1 MKYLTNN
8 RFGKLIRGKGMLILV
23 LNPFI
28 VFSQQSFDL
37 KQCIKTGLEQN
48 YQIRIS
54 KNEQKIADNNMTIG
68 NAGFLPTVSLNSTYS
83 QRLNNVEQIPADGS
97 AIVKNN
103 NVNNSAFDAGVNL
116 NWTVFDGFRVQTN
129 YSKLK
134 QLQQIGELNML
145 LNVENFIASLSS
157 EYFNYV
163 HQNIQLNNLKSAV
176 RLSKE
181 RLRIVE
187 AHYNIGSM
195 SRLDLQQAKVDF
207 NADSSKLIRQKE
219 VVFSTRVKLNQLMAL
234 KNVEEQISVTDTAI
248 VFNALLSKDQL
259 WKKTL
264 QSNIYILLS
273 EKEKMLKTID
283 LKQAKSRNYPYLKL
297 NAGYGYVQNKY
308 EYNAYRQQNQL
319 GSNLGLTLGFTLF
332 DGFNR
337 SREQTNAEVGKMM
350 EEELVNLK
358 LITKDEIKNQNPEWP
373 AYKKYFM
380 HGTSHF
386 LGLDVHDVGN
396 KYQAMQA
403 GMVFTCEPGI
413 YIPEES
419 IGIRIENNILITDK
433 APVDLM
439 ATMPVE
445 VSDIES
451 LMRK

>member
-116 NWTVFDGFRVQTN
+116 NWTVFEGFRVQTN

-187 AHYNIGSM
+187 ARYNIGSM

-207 NADSSKLIRQKE
+207 NADSSKLIRQRE

-234 KNVEEQISVTDTAI
+234 KNVEQQISVTDTAI

-264 QSNIYILLS
+264 QSNIFILLS
-273 EKEKMLKTID
+273 EKEKMLKTIV

-297 NAGYGYVQNKY
+297 NAGYGYVQNRY

-337 SREQTNAEVGKMM
+337 SREQTNAKIAIENKQLAN
-350 EEELVNLK
+350 EELLLSIESDFSNIWMAYENNMQLTALERENLTNAVENYEIAIERYK
-358 LITKDEIKNQNPEWP
+358 LGDLSGIELREAQNSLLEAEERLVQAQYNTKLCEISLLQIS
-373 AYKKYFM
+373 
-380 HGTSHF
+380 GS
-386 LGLDVHDVGN
+386 
-396 KYQAMQA
+396 AMQ
-403 GMVFTCEPGI
+403 
-413 YIPEES
+413 
-419 IGIRIENNILITDK
+419 
-433 APVDLM
+433 LM
-439 ATMPVE
+439 N
-445 VSDIES
+445 
-451 LMRK
+451 

>member
-1 MKYLTNN
+1 MKYLTNI
-8 RFGKLIRGKGMLILV
+8 RICKLIRTKGILILV
-23 LNPFI
+23 LNPFF

-83 QRLNNVEQIPADGS
+83 QRSNDVEQIPADGS
-97 AIVKNN
+97 ASVKNN

-145 LNVENFIASLSS
+145 LNVENFIAGISS

-187 AHYNIGSM
+187 ARYNIGSM

-207 NADSSKLIRQKE
+207 NADSSKLIRQRE

-337 SREQTNAEVGKMM
+337 SREQTNARIEIENKQLAN
-350 EEELVNLK
+350 EELLLSIESDFSN
-358 LITKDEIKNQNPEWP
+358 IWM
-373 AYKKYFM
+373 AY
-380 HGTSHF
+380 
-386 LGLDVHDVGN
+386 
-396 KYQAMQA
+396 
-403 GMVFTCEPGI
+403 
-413 YIPEES
+413 
-419 IGIRIENNILITDK
+419 ENNMQLTTLERENLSNAVENYEIAIERYKLG
-433 APVDLM
+433 DL
-439 ATMPVE
+439 
-445 VSDIES
+445 SGIELREAQNS
-451 LMRK
+451 LLEAEERLVQAQYNTKLCEISLLQISGSAMLLMN

>member
-1 MKYLTNN
+1 
-8 RFGKLIRGKGMLILV
+8 MLILI

-37 KQCIKTGLEQN
+37 KQCITTGLEQN

-54 KNEQKIADNNMTIG
+54 KNEQKIADNNLTIG

-187 AHYNIGSM
+187 ARYNIGSM

-207 NADSSKLIRQKE
+207 NADSSKLIRQRE

-234 KNVEEQISVTDTAI
+234 KNVEQQISVTDTAI

-264 QSNIYILLS
+264 QSNIFILLS
-273 EKEKMLKTID
+273 EKEKMLKRR
-283 LKQAKSRNYPYLKL
+283 SFKL
-297 NAGYGYVQNKY
+297 
-308 EYNAYRQQNQL
+308 
-319 GSNLGLTLGFTLF
+319 
-332 DGFNR
+332 
-337 SREQTNAEVGKMM
+337 
-350 EEELVNLK
+350 
-358 LITKDEIKNQNPEWP
+358 
-373 AYKKYFM
+373 
-380 HGTSHF
+380 
-386 LGLDVHDVGN
+386 
-396 KYQAMQA
+396 
-403 GMVFTCEPGI
+403 
-413 YIPEES
+413 
-419 IGIRIENNILITDK
+419 
-433 APVDLM
+433 
-439 ATMPVE
+439 
-445 VSDIES
+445 
-451 LMRK
+451 

>member
-1 MKYLTNN
+1 MKYLTNI
-8 RFGKLIRGKGMLILV
+8 RICKLIRTKGMLILL

-116 NWTVFDGFRVQTN
+116 NWTVFEGFRVQTN

-145 LNVENFIASLSS
+145 LNVENFIAGISS

-187 AHYNIGSM
+187 ARYNIGSM

-219 VVFSTRVKLNQLMAL
+219 VVFSSRVKLNQLMAL

-297 NAGYGYVQNKY
+297 NAGYGYVQNRY

-337 SREQTNAEVGKMM
+337 SREQTNARIEIENKQLAN
-350 EEELVNLK
+350 EELLLSIESDFSNIWMAYENNMQLTTLERENLSNAVENYEIAIERYK
-358 LITKDEIKNQNPEWP
+358 LGDLSGIELREAQNSLLEAEERLVQAQYNTKLCEISLLQIS
-373 AYKKYFM
+373 
-380 HGTSHF
+380 GS
-386 LGLDVHDVGN
+386 
-396 KYQAMQA
+396 AMQ
-403 GMVFTCEPGI
+403 
-413 YIPEES
+413 
-419 IGIRIENNILITDK
+419 
-433 APVDLM
+433 LM
-439 ATMPVE
+439 N
-445 VSDIES
+445 
-451 LMRK
+451 

>member
-8 RFGKLIRGKGMLILV
+8 RFGKLIRGKGMLILI

-37 KQCIKTGLEQN
+37 KQCITTGLEQN

-54 KNEQKIADNNMTIG
+54 KNEQKIADNNLTIG
-68 NAGFLPTVSLNSTYS
+68 NAGFLPTISLNSTYS
-83 QRLNNVEQIPADGS
+83 QRLNSVEQIPADGS

-187 AHYNIGSM
+187 ARYNIGSM

-234 KNVEEQISVTDTAI
+234 KNVEQQISVTDTAI

-273 EKEKMLKTID
+273 EKERMLKMID

-297 NAGYGYVQNKY
+297 NAGYGYVQNRY

-337 SREQTNAEVGKMM
+337 SREQTNARIEIENKQLAN
-350 EEELVNLK
+350 EELLLSIESDFSNIWMAYENNMQLTTLERENLSNAVENYEIAIERYK
-358 LITKDEIKNQNPEWP
+358 LGDLSGIELREAQNSLLEAEERLVQAQYYTKLCEISLLQIS
-373 AYKKYFM
+373 
-380 HGTSHF
+380 GS
-386 LGLDVHDVGN
+386 
-396 KYQAMQA
+396 AMQ
-403 GMVFTCEPGI
+403 
-413 YIPEES
+413 
-419 IGIRIENNILITDK
+419 
-433 APVDLM
+433 LM
-439 ATMPVE
+439 N
-445 VSDIES
+445 
-451 LMRK
+451 

>member
-1 MKYLTNN
+1 MKYLTNI
-8 RFGKLIRGKGMLILV
+8 RICKLIRTKGMLILL

-54 KNEQKIADNNMTIG
+54 KNEQKIADNNLTIG
-68 NAGFLPTVSLNSTYS
+68 NAGFLPTISLNSTYS

-97 AIVKNN
+97 ANVKNN

-116 NWTVFDGFRVQTN
+116 NWTVFEGFRVQTN

-145 LNVENFIASLSS
+145 LNVENFIAGISS

-187 AHYNIGSM
+187 ARYNIGSM

-273 EKEKMLKTID
+273 EKEKMLKIID

-337 SREQTNAEVGKMM
+337 SREQTNARIEIENKQLAN
-350 EEELVNLK
+350 EELLLSIESDFSNIWMAYENNMQLTTLERENLSNAVENYEIAIERYK
-358 LITKDEIKNQNPEWP
+358 LGDLSGIELREAQNSLLEAEERLVQAQYNTKLCEISLLQIS
-373 AYKKYFM
+373 
-380 HGTSHF
+380 GS
-386 LGLDVHDVGN
+386 
-396 KYQAMQA
+396 AMQ
-403 GMVFTCEPGI
+403 
-413 YIPEES
+413 
-419 IGIRIENNILITDK
+419 
-433 APVDLM
+433 LM
-439 ATMPVE
+439 N
-445 VSDIES
+445 
-451 LMRK
+451 

>member
-1 MKYLTNN
+1 MKYLTNIHIS
-8 RFGKLIRGKGMLILV
+8 KLIRKKGMLILL

-54 KNEQKIADNNMTIG
+54 KNEQKIADNNLTIG

-97 AIVKNN
+97 ANVKNN

-134 QLQQIGELNML
+134 QLQQVGELNML
-145 LNVENFIASLSS
+145 LNVENFIAGISS

-187 AHYNIGSM
+187 ARYNIGSM

-207 NADSSKLIRQKE
+207 NADSSKLIRQRE

-337 SREQTNAEVGKMM
+337 SREQTNARIEIENKQLAN
-350 EEELVNLK
+350 EELLLSIESDFSN
-358 LITKDEIKNQNPEWP
+358 IWM
-373 AYKKYFM
+373 AY
-380 HGTSHF
+380 
-386 LGLDVHDVGN
+386 
-396 KYQAMQA
+396 
-403 GMVFTCEPGI
+403 
-413 YIPEES
+413 
-419 IGIRIENNILITDK
+419 ENNMQLTTLERENLSNAVENYEIAIERYKLG
-433 APVDLM
+433 DL
-439 ATMPVE
+439 
-445 VSDIES
+445 SGIELREAQNS
-451 LMRK
+451 LLEAEERLVQAQYNTKLCEISLLQISGSAMLLMN

>member
-1 MKYLTNN
+1 MKYLTNI
-8 RFGKLIRGKGMLILV
+8 RICKLIRTKGMLILL

-116 NWTVFDGFRVQTN
+116 NWTVFEGFRVQTN

-145 LNVENFIASLSS
+145 LNVENFIAGISS

-187 AHYNIGSM
+187 ARYNIGSM

-297 NAGYGYVQNKY
+297 NAGYGYVQNRY

-337 SREQTNAEVGKMM
+337 SREQTNARIEIENKQLAN
-350 EEELVNLK
+350 EELLLSIESDFSN
-358 LITKDEIKNQNPEWP
+358 IWM
-373 AYKKYFM
+373 AY
-380 HGTSHF
+380 
-386 LGLDVHDVGN
+386 
-396 KYQAMQA
+396 
-403 GMVFTCEPGI
+403 
-413 YIPEES
+413 
-419 IGIRIENNILITDK
+419 ENNMQLTTLERENLSNAVENYEIAIERYKLG
-433 APVDLM
+433 DLSGIELRE
-439 ATMPVE
+439 AQNSLLEAEERLVQAQYNTKLCEISLLQISGSTMQ
-445 VSDIES
+445 
-451 LMRK
+451 LMN

>member
-1 MKYLTNN
+1 MKYLTNI
-8 RFGKLIRGKGMLILV
+8 RICKLIRTKGMLILL

-83 QRLNNVEQIPADGS
+83 QRSNDVEQIPADGS
-97 AIVKNN
+97 ANVKNN

-134 QLQQIGELNML
+134 QLQQVGELNML
-145 LNVENFIASLSS
+145 LNVENFIAGISS

-187 AHYNIGSM
+187 ARYNIGSM

-337 SREQTNAEVGKMM
+337 SREQTNARIEIENKQLAN
-350 EEELVNLK
+350 EELLLSIESDFSN
-358 LITKDEIKNQNPEWP
+358 IWM
-373 AYKKYFM
+373 AY
-380 HGTSHF
+380 
-386 LGLDVHDVGN
+386 
-396 KYQAMQA
+396 
-403 GMVFTCEPGI
+403 
-413 YIPEES
+413 
-419 IGIRIENNILITDK
+419 ENNMQLTTLERENLSNAVENYEIAIERYKLG
-433 APVDLM
+433 DL
-439 ATMPVE
+439 
-445 VSDIES
+445 SGIELREAQNS
-451 LMRK
+451 LLEAEERLVQAQYNTKLCEISLLQISGSAMLLMN

>member
-1 MKYLTNN
+1 MKYLTNI
-8 RFGKLIRGKGMLILV
+8 RICKLIRTKGMLILL

-145 LNVENFIASLSS
+145 LNVENFIAGISS

-187 AHYNIGSM
+187 ARYNIGSM

-207 NADSSKLIRQKE
+207 NADSSKLIRQRE

-234 KNVEEQISVTDTAI
+234 KNVEQQISVTDTAI

-297 NAGYGYVQNKY
+297 NAGYGYVQNRY

-337 SREQTNAEVGKMM
+337 SREQTNARIEIENKQLAN
-350 EEELVNLK
+350 EELLLSIESDFSNIWMAYENNMQLTTLERENLSNAVENYEIAIERYK
-358 LITKDEIKNQNPEWP
+358 LGDLSGIELREAQNSLLEAEERLVQAQYNTKLCEISLLQIS
-373 AYKKYFM
+373 
-380 HGTSHF
+380 GS
-386 LGLDVHDVGN
+386 
-396 KYQAMQA
+396 AMQ
-403 GMVFTCEPGI
+403 
-413 YIPEES
+413 
-419 IGIRIENNILITDK
+419 
-433 APVDLM
+433 LM
-439 ATMPVE
+439 N
-445 VSDIES
+445 
-451 LMRK
+451 

>member
-1 MKYLTNN
+1 MKYLTNI
-8 RFGKLIRGKGMLILV
+8 RICKLIRTKGILILV
-23 LNPFI
+23 LNPFF

-83 QRLNNVEQIPADGS
+83 QRSNDVEQIPADGS
-97 AIVKNN
+97 ASVKNN

-145 LNVENFIASLSS
+145 LNVENFIAGISS

-187 AHYNIGSM
+187 ARYNIGSM

-207 NADSSKLIRQKE
+207 NADSSKLIRQRE

-337 SREQTNAEVGKMM
+337 SREQTNARIEIENKQLAN
-350 EEELVNLK
+350 EELLLSIESDFSN
-358 LITKDEIKNQNPEWP
+358 IWM
-373 AYKKYFM
+373 AY
-380 HGTSHF
+380 
-386 LGLDVHDVGN
+386 
-396 KYQAMQA
+396 
-403 GMVFTCEPGI
+403 
-413 YIPEES
+413 
-419 IGIRIENNILITDK
+419 ENNMQLTTLERENLSNAVENYEIAIERYKLG
-433 APVDLM
+433 DL
-439 ATMPVE
+439 
-445 VSDIES
+445 SGIELREAQNS
-451 LMRK
+451 LLEAEERLVQAQYNTKLCEISLLQISGSAVQLMN

>member
-8 RFGKLIRGKGMLILV
+8 RFGKLIRSKGMLILV

-37 KQCIKTGLEQN
+37 KQCITTGLEQN

-54 KNEQKIADNNMTIG
+54 KNEQKIADNNLTIG
-68 NAGFLPTVSLNSTYS
+68 NAGFLPTISLNSTYS
-83 QRLNNVEQIPADGS
+83 QRLNSVEQISADGS

-187 AHYNIGSM
+187 ARYNIGSM

-207 NADSSKLIRQKE
+207 NADSSKLIRQRE

-234 KNVEEQISVTDTAI
+234 KNVEQQISVTDTAI

-273 EKEKMLKTID
+273 EKERMLKMID

-297 NAGYGYVQNKY
+297 NAGYGYVQNRY

-337 SREQTNAEVGKMM
+337 SREQTNARIEIENKQLAN
-350 EEELVNLK
+350 EELLLSIESDFSN
-358 LITKDEIKNQNPEWP
+358 IWM
-373 AYKKYFM
+373 AY
-380 HGTSHF
+380 
-386 LGLDVHDVGN
+386 
-396 KYQAMQA
+396 
-403 GMVFTCEPGI
+403 
-413 YIPEES
+413 
-419 IGIRIENNILITDK
+419 ENNMQLTTLERENLSNAVENYEIAIERYKLG
-433 APVDLM
+433 DLSGIELRE
-439 ATMPVE
+439 AQNSLLEAEERLVQAQYNTKLCEISLLQISGSTMQ
-445 VSDIES
+445 
-451 LMRK
+451 LMN

>member
-1 MKYLTNN
+1 MKHLTNI
-8 RFGKLIRGKGMLILV
+8 GICKWIRTKWLLILL

-28 VFSQQSFDL
+28 VSSQQSFNL
-37 KQCIKTGLEQN
+37 KQCITTGLEQN

-54 KNEQKIADNNMTIG
+54 KNEQKIADNNLTIG
-68 NAGFLPTVSLNSTYS
+68 NAGFLPTISLNSTYS
-83 QRLNNVEQIPADGS
+83 QRLNSVGQIPADGS

-103 NVNNSAFDAGVNL
+103 NVNNSAFDAGVSL

-187 AHYNIGSM
+187 ARYNIGSM

-207 NADSSKLIRQKE
+207 NADSSKLIRQRE

-234 KNVEEQISVTDTAI
+234 KNVEQQISVTDTAI

-273 EKEKMLKTID
+273 EKERMLKMID

-297 NAGYGYVQNKY
+297 NAGYGYVQNRY

-337 SREQTNAEVGKMM
+337 SREQTNARIEIENKQLAN
-350 EEELVNLK
+350 EELLLSIESDFSNIWMAYENNMQLTTLERENLSNAVENYEIAIERYK
-358 LITKDEIKNQNPEWP
+358 LGDLSGIELREAQNSLLEAEERLVQAQYNTKLCEISLLQIS
-373 AYKKYFM
+373 
-380 HGTSHF
+380 GS
-386 LGLDVHDVGN
+386 
-396 KYQAMQA
+396 AMQ
-403 GMVFTCEPGI
+403 
-413 YIPEES
+413 
-419 IGIRIENNILITDK
+419 
-433 APVDLM
+433 LM
-439 ATMPVE
+439 N
-445 VSDIES
+445 
-451 LMRK
+451 

>member
-1 MKYLTNN
+1 MKYLTNIHIS
-8 RFGKLIRGKGMLILV
+8 KLIRKKGMLILL

-54 KNEQKIADNNMTIG
+54 KNEQKIADNNLTIG
-68 NAGFLPTVSLNSTYS
+68 NAGFLPSVSLNSTYS

-97 AIVKNN
+97 ANVKNN

-134 QLQQIGELNML
+134 QLQQVGELNML
-145 LNVENFIASLSS
+145 LNVENFIAGISS

-187 AHYNIGSM
+187 ARYNIGSM

-207 NADSSKLIRQKE
+207 NADSSKLIRQRE

-337 SREQTNAEVGKMM
+337 SREQTNARIEIENKQLAN
-350 EEELVNLK
+350 EELLLSIESDFSN
-358 LITKDEIKNQNPEWP
+358 IWM
-373 AYKKYFM
+373 AY
-380 HGTSHF
+380 
-386 LGLDVHDVGN
+386 
-396 KYQAMQA
+396 
-403 GMVFTCEPGI
+403 
-413 YIPEES
+413 
-419 IGIRIENNILITDK
+419 ENNMQLTTLERENLSNAVENYEIAIERYKLG
-433 APVDLM
+433 DL
-439 ATMPVE
+439 
-445 VSDIES
+445 SGIELREAQNS
-451 LMRK
+451 LLEAEERLVQAQYNTKLCEISLLQISGSAMLLMN

>member
-1 MKYLTNN
+1 MKYLTNI
-8 RFGKLIRGKGMLILV
+8 RICKLIRTKGMLILL

-54 KNEQKIADNNMTIG
+54 KNEQKIADNNLTIG
-68 NAGFLPTVSLNSTYS
+68 NAGFLPTISLNSTYS

-97 AIVKNN
+97 ANVKNN

-116 NWTVFDGFRVQTN
+116 NWTVFEGFRVQTN

-145 LNVENFIASLSS
+145 LNVENFIAGISS

-187 AHYNIGSM
+187 ARYNIGSM

-207 NADSSKLIRQKE
+207 NADSSKLIRQRE

-337 SREQTNAEVGKMM
+337 SREQTNARIEIENKQLAN
-350 EEELVNLK
+350 EELLLSIESDFSNIWMAYENNMQLTTLERENLSNAVENYEIAIERYK
-358 LITKDEIKNQNPEWP
+358 LGDLSGIELREAQNSLLEAEERLVQAQYNTKLCEISLLQIS
-373 AYKKYFM
+373 
-380 HGTSHF
+380 GS
-386 LGLDVHDVGN
+386 
-396 KYQAMQA
+396 AMQ
-403 GMVFTCEPGI
+403 
-413 YIPEES
+413 
-419 IGIRIENNILITDK
+419 
-433 APVDLM
+433 LM
-439 ATMPVE
+439 N
-445 VSDIES
+445 
-451 LMRK
+451 

>member
-1 MKYLTNN
+1 MKHLTNI
-8 RFGKLIRGKGMLILV
+8 GICKWIRTKWLLILL

-28 VFSQQSFDL
+28 VFSQQSFNL
-37 KQCIKTGLEQN
+37 KQCITTGLEQN

-54 KNEQKIADNNMTIG
+54 KNEQKIADNNLTIG
-68 NAGFLPTVSLNSTYS
+68 NAGFLPTISLNSTYS
-83 QRLNNVEQIPADGS
+83 QRLNSVEQISADGS

-187 AHYNIGSM
+187 ARYNIGSM

-207 NADSSKLIRQKE
+207 NADSSKLIRQRE

-234 KNVEEQISVTDTAI
+234 KNVEQQISVTDTAI

-297 NAGYGYVQNKY
+297 NAGYGYVQNRY

-337 SREQTNAEVGKMM
+337 SREQTNAKIAIENKQLAN
-350 EEELVNLK
+350 EELLLSIESDFSNIWMAYENNMQLTALERENLTNAVENYEIAIERYK
-358 LITKDEIKNQNPEWP
+358 LGDLSGIELREAQNSLLEAEERLVQAQYNTKLCEISLLQIS
-373 AYKKYFM
+373 
-380 HGTSHF
+380 GS
-386 LGLDVHDVGN
+386 
-396 KYQAMQA
+396 AMQ
-403 GMVFTCEPGI
+403 
-413 YIPEES
+413 
-419 IGIRIENNILITDK
+419 
-433 APVDLM
+433 LM
-439 ATMPVE
+439 N
-445 VSDIES
+445 
-451 LMRK
+451 

>member
-8 RFGKLIRGKGMLILV
+8 RFGKLIRSKGMLILV

-37 KQCIKTGLEQN
+37 KQCITTGLEQN

-54 KNEQKIADNNMTIG
+54 KNEQKIADNNLTIG
-68 NAGFLPTVSLNSTYS
+68 NAGFLPTISLNSTYS
-83 QRLNNVEQIPADGS
+83 QRLNSVEQIPADGS

-187 AHYNIGSM
+187 ARYNIGSM

-207 NADSSKLIRQKE
+207 NADSSKLIRQRE

-234 KNVEEQISVTDTAI
+234 KNVEQQISVTDTAI

-273 EKEKMLKTID
+273 EKERMLKMID

-337 SREQTNAEVGKMM
+337 SREQTNARIEIENKQLAN
-350 EEELVNLK
+350 EELLLSIESDFSNIWMAYENNMQLTALERENLSNAVENYEIAIERYK
-358 LITKDEIKNQNPEWP
+358 LGDLSGIELREAQNSLLEAEERLVQAQYNTKLCEISLSQIS
-373 AYKKYFM
+373 
-380 HGTSHF
+380 GS
-386 LGLDVHDVGN
+386 
-396 KYQAMQA
+396 AMQ
-403 GMVFTCEPGI
+403 
-413 YIPEES
+413 
-419 IGIRIENNILITDK
+419 
-433 APVDLM
+433 LM
-439 ATMPVE
+439 N
-445 VSDIES
+445 
-451 LMRK
+451 

>member
-1 MKYLTNN
+1 MKYLTNI
-8 RFGKLIRGKGMLILV
+8 RICKLIRTKGMLILL

-116 NWTVFDGFRVQTN
+116 NWTVFEGFRVQTN

-145 LNVENFIASLSS
+145 LNVENFIAGISS

-187 AHYNIGSM
+187 ARYNIGSM

-219 VVFSTRVKLNQLMAL
+219 VVFSSRVKLNQLMAL

-297 NAGYGYVQNKY
+297 NAGYGYVQNRY

-337 SREQTNAEVGKMM
+337 SREQTNARIEIENKQLAN
-350 EEELVNLK
+350 EELLLSIESDFSN
-358 LITKDEIKNQNPEWP
+358 IWM
-373 AYKKYFM
+373 AY
-380 HGTSHF
+380 
-386 LGLDVHDVGN
+386 
-396 KYQAMQA
+396 
-403 GMVFTCEPGI
+403 
-413 YIPEES
+413 
-419 IGIRIENNILITDK
+419 ENNMQLTTLERENLSNAVENYEIAIERYKLG
-433 APVDLM
+433 DLSGIELRE
-439 ATMPVE
+439 AQNSLLEAEERLVQAQYNTKLCEISLLQISGSTMQ
-445 VSDIES
+445 
-451 LMRK
+451 LMN